1 MAEVPANW
9 NLKKSEQLHS
19 LQAHIKELISHITV
33 PNTRYTS
40 VRSTLGTRA
49 TTLITEHYAATDE
62 DRRLR
67 LYTNELVTKIT
78 TATAIFT

>member
-40 VRSTLGTRA
+40 VRSTLGTRGTA
-49 TTLITEHYAATDE
+49 LITEHYAATDE

-67 LYTNELVTKIT
+67 LYIK
-78 TATAIFT
+78 